1 MKQVTD
7 RMSGARP
14 EPADSAAVSKKRLRL
29 WLKLLKASRLI
40 ELELR
45 ERLRARFDTTLPR
58 FDVLAALSRSPKGL
72 RMSNLSSELMVS
84 NGNVTGIVD
93 RLVTDGLIIRIPVK
107 DDRRAM
113 TVRLTQKGQ
122 EVFQLYA
129 GEHEKWVSELLGGF
143 DSDEA
148 TELGRMLNRISGSDA
163 DLGRTGDNRQV
174 TEK

>member
-1 MKQVTD
+1 MKQNMD
-7 RMSGARP
+7 P
-14 EPADSAAVSKKRLRL
+14 ERDKGRAGDSVAVSKERLRL

-40 ELELR
+40 EMELR
-45 ERLRARFDTTLPR
+45 ERLRSQFDTTLPR

-93 RLVTDGLIIRIPVK
+93 RLVADGLIIRIPVK

-122 EVFQLYA
+122 EVFQTYA
-129 GEHEKWVSELLGGF
+129 CEHEKWVSELLGGF
-143 DSDEA
+143 DGNEA
-148 TELGRMLNRISGSDA
+148 MEFGKMLTRISDA
-163 DLGRTGDNRQV
+163 DMDHSRTDDNRQV